1 MIIIQLKGG
10 LGNQLFLVALG
21 EYLKSLSIIVK
32 YDIYTGFENDYKY
45 NRKLVI
51 FGLIKKNDILFPK
64 MSFGLYLI
72 KFTAKLFPIFIN
84 NILSNG
90 VEPIEH
96 LFSRM
101 NNKRIHYLD
110 GYWFDSKLYD
120 ANVNLNFLNNVC
132 KVLDLNHVSS
142 QNSVAIHLRI
152 YNESN
157 YVNEVND
164 FFEMHHE
171 IFISLFKS
179 YCNPAKIFSN
189 SNKGSSYLKQKITSI
204 YNISINQFSSD
215 NELDDFRE
223 AVKSKYFI
231 GSPSTYSLWIAIFIK
246 RAGGS
251 VYLPQ
256 DNISSDVF
264 SWIPNIMMSEHLL

>member
-21 EYLKSLSIIVK
+21 EYLKSLSIKVK
-32 YDIYTGFENDYKY
+32 YDIYTGFENDREY
-45 NRKLVI
+45 NRKLVT
-51 FGLIKKNDILFPK
+51 FGLIKKKDILFLK

-72 KFTAKLFPIFIN
+72 KYTAKLFPIFIN
-84 NILSNG
+84 YIRSSG

-96 LFSRM
+96 LFFRM

-110 GYWFDSKLYD
+110 GYWFDSKLYE
-120 ANVNLNFLNNVC
+120 ANVNLNFLNKVC
-132 KVLDLNHVSS
+132 KVLDLNYASS

-152 YNESN
+152 YDESN

-164 FFEMHHE
+164 FFEIHRE

-179 YCNPAKIFSN
+179 NCTPAKIFSN
-189 SNKGSSYLKQKITSI
+189 SSNGSSCLTQKINSI
-204 YNISINQFSSD
+204 FNVPVYQFSSD
-215 NELDDFRE
+215 NEIHDFRE
-223 AVKSKYFI
+223 AVKCKYFI

-256 DNISSDVF
+256 DNISSDAF
-264 SWIPNIMMSEHLL
+264 SWIPNIMMSERLL